1 MHKICGIDEAGRGP
15 LAGELVVS
23 GVVLDGEVKGLMD
36 SKKLSAKRREE
47 LYEQIIKN
55 SKYHIVIISVEDI
68 DTQGISKCLHNA
80 LVEIQQNLSG
90 YRYIFDGNSKF
101 GVNGIETLIKADDK
115 IPEVSAASIL
125 AKVTRD
131 RLMIEYAKLYPEYGF
146 DRHKGYATKAH
157 YAALHKHNRCPI
169 HRKSF
174 FIKGLDGLFGISTA
188 NNMNF

>member
-23 GVVLDGEVKGLMD
+23 GVVLEGEVKGLMD

-55 SKYHIVIISVEDI
+55 SKYHIVIISAEDI
-68 DTQGISKCLHNA
+68 DTLGMSKCLHNA

-101 GVNGIETLIKADDK
+101 GVEGIETLIKADDK

-131 RLMIEYAKLYPEYGF
+131 RLMIEYAKSYPEYGF

-157 YAALHKHNRCPI
+157 YEALHKHNRCPI

-174 FIKGLDGLFGISTA
+174 FIKGLDGLFS
-188 NNMNF
+188 